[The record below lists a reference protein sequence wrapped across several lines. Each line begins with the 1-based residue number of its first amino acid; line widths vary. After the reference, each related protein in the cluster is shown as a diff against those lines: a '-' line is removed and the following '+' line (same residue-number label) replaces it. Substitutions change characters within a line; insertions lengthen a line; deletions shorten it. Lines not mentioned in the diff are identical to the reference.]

1 MDMTSAYETV
11 LDLWS
16 GMTGGTWHHLEDGV
30 VLCTPEMDT
39 IYNDTKSA
47 VLDCLY
53 TINELVKEN

>member
-1 MDMTSAYETV
+1 MASAYEAI

-16 GMTGGTWHHLEDGV
+16 GMTDGTWSYVGDGV
-30 VLCTPEMDT
+30 VLTTPEQDT
-39 IYNDTKSA
+39 IYYSTKRA